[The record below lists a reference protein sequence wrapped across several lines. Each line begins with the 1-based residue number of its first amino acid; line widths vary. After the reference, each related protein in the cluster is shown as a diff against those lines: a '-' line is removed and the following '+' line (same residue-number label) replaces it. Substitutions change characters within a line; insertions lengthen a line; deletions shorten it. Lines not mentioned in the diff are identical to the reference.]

1 MNQQER
7 DDLREKHTSITFQPA
22 DYPQHP
28 VCIVC
33 DSAYPCDTI
42 VVLDWAEFLLGE
54 LKSISAVWDG
64 E

>member
-7 DDLREKHTSITFQPA
+7 DDLRTKHQDDWFGYCS
-22 DYPQHP
+22 
-28 VCIVC
+28 VCHRETGC
-33 DSAYPCDTI
+33 DVI
-42 VVLDWAEFLLGE
+42 KVLDWAEFLSKE